1 MAELTDPISG
11 FDRRLLEDP
20 TKIKSVCIRCGAVII
35 GSVLGGLPELES
47 THLEQC
53 KKPNT
58 NVLVIPYKKSTC
70 AS

>member
-11 FDRRLLEDP
+11 FKRKILEDP
-20 TKIKSVCIRCGAVII
+20 TKIKSVCLRCGAVII
-35 GSVLGGLPELES
+35 NSVLGGLPELEA

-53 KKPNT
+53 KKPNRKI
-58 NVLVIPYKKSTC
+58 LGFPSKKPNC